1 MRAAKSLMIGLM
13 ALTATSACTD
23 TDSTT
28 NLNPI
33 GPPMLRQV
41 RMNHRIFDANGNSS
55 TRRVFGFGAHE
66 LASVDELKSGQV
78 TDGIVVNNNFRLVID
93 ELLVGNNL
101 EEIACRSPVADLDGD
116 GTGDTA
122 FSSVPIGATPDD
134 IARCAVA
141 DDVLPSACGGPT
153 AVCLCQ
159 IPLDEV
165 SGTGGCTPLAPK
177 VCSDTEPCATGQ
189 ACVFGS
195 CIIKENS
202 PVGVLDVNQDGGVDD
217 TRFKLGALQFNC
229 TAADGQPVEVPV
241 NLDTTYW
248 NPSGTQDK
256 PAMGGFE
263 ALGPAIV
270 LAGGGID
277 STGRDHGATL
287 PTNTSCTLSFAENVV
302 DKQGLQLCAPPNGDI
317 GLSCDAGDLSEFAWK
332 TEILEYIPI
341 TFTNAATGVS
351 RAGPIVLATTA
362 PLLPA
367 TVLPANITITE
378 NGNPFTAF
386 APDFKANMAT
396 VIPLTL
402 DTCSVTTTKFCSVTA
417 DCPAT
422 EVCSSASAATKKT
435 LAANATYVIT
445 MTTSITDSYDQ
456 PPPAAKVFTFTTGA
470 N

>member
-1 MRAAKSLMIGLM
+1 MQAVTKLMVSGLV
-13 ALTATSACTD
+13 ALTVTSACTD

-66 LASVDELKSGQV
+66 LAVVDELKSGQV
-78 TDGIVVNNNFRLVID
+78 TDGIVVNNNFRLILD

-101 EEIACRSPVADLDGD
+101 EEIACRSPIDDD
-116 GTGDTA
+116 A
-122 FSSVPIGATPDD
+122 FSAVPIGATPDD

-141 DDVLPSACGGPT
+141 DDVLPSSCGGPT
-153 AVCLCQ
+153 AVCLCA
-159 IPLDEV
+159 IP
-165 SGTGGCTPLAPK
+165 GGCASL
-177 VCSDTEPCATGQ
+177 TG
-189 ACVFGS
+189 A
-195 CIIKENS
+195 IIAEGA
-202 PVGVLDVNQDGGVDD
+202 PVGVLDVNQDGATDD
-217 TRFKLGALQFNC
+217 TRFKAGAIEINC
-229 TAADGQPVEVPV
+229 ASATGADIDVPV

-277 STGRDHGATL
+277 ANGRDHGATL
-287 PTNTSCTLSFAENVV
+287 PTNSACTLSFASNIV
-302 DKQGLQLCAPPNGDI
+302 DKQGVQICAPPNGDI
-317 GLSCDAGDLSEFAWK
+317 TLDCSPGDLSEFSFE
-332 TEILEYIPI
+332 TEILEFIPI
-341 TFTNAATGVS
+341 TFSANATGVS
-351 RAGPIVLATTA
+351 RAGPMVIATTA
-362 PLLPA
+362 PLLAA
-367 TVLPANITITE
+367 TVLPENITITE

-396 VIPLTL
+396 VLPLTL

-422 EVCSSASAATKKT
+422 ETCSSSSAATKKT
-435 LAANATYVIT
+435 LAANATYVVT
-445 MTTSITDSYDQ
+445 LTTNITDSYDQ
-456 PPPAAKVFTFTTGA
+456 PAPAAKVFTFTTGA